1 MAVES
6 FTHSVFLGDGS
17 GSLGTGGSI
26 SWSFAFDFDV
36 ASDVNSGSDGLL
48 DENVDTF
55 GPFGRYPYTGYTV
68 DFEGRTYAIFGR
80 FAEID
85 EDQDLLIPYNKA
97 VHDILPLAEPGGA
110 TMTYAPTG
118 AQVFNCFATG
128 TTIATP
134 DGERAIEA
142 FQPGDR
148 VLTRDGRSVPVVWV
162 ARQAVSNPRAVEL
175 GRRPVRIEAG
185 ALGPGLPAA
194 PLTVTGDHALLFDDL
209 LINAGALVNGTSIRL
224 VPLAEMPT
232 KFTWWH
238 LELEEHEAIVANGVA
253 AESFIDYNG
262 RSGFDNYGEYL
273 DLAGS
278 DRHIVEM
285 PLARISSQRLLPAE
299 LCELLGIAMTSTGP
313 VADGGPGKPN
323 AAVSARFGPARRR
336 LPRALGRFSGAVRLV
351 SGAIRRV
358 ATRKAA

>member
-1 MAVES
+1 MANIDRFVQLSGVNETATGLDITRIDWTGS
-6 FTHSVFLGDGS
+6 TSNGIPTDLQVF
-17 GSLGTGGSI
+17 
-26 SWSFAFDFDV
+26 
-36 ASDVNSGSDGLL
+36 SGSDGLL
-48 DENVDTF
+48 DAGTDYWGNTQNT
-55 GPFGRYPYTGYTV
+55 YTGLTV
-68 DFEGRTYAIFGR
+68 EFGGETYAIFRNGAI
-80 FAEID
+80 FY
-85 EDQDLLIPYNKA
+85 IPYDSSRQ
-97 VHDILPLAEPGGA
+97 DIADAADGPNFSTGY
-110 TMTYAPTG
+110 TPTG
-118 AQVFNCFATG
+118 AQVVNCFASG

-134 DGERAIEA
+134 DGDKAIET
-142 FQPGDR
+142 FQAGDR

-175 GRRPVRIEAG
+175 GRCPVRIEAG

-194 PLTVTGDHALLFDDL
+194 PLTVTGDHALLFGDL

-238 LELEEHEAIVANGVA
+238 LELEEHEAVMANGVA
-253 AESFIDYNG
+253 AESFVDYNG

-358 ATRKAA
+358 AMKKAA

>member
-6 FTHSVFLGDGS
+6 FTHYIFMRATG
-17 GSLGTGGSI
+17 GTGPDDPLVWDSAEVRTG
-26 SWSFAFDFDV
+26 DFDV
-36 ASDVNSGSDGLL
+36 DSGPDDLL
-48 DENVDTF
+48 DADTDF
-55 GPFGRYPYTGYTV
+55 WASSFIPFTGHTIEFAATNA
-68 DFEGRTYAIFGR
+68 DGETTTHTYAIFSR
-80 FAEID
+80 ADSAVPQHF
-85 EDQDLLIPYNKA
+85 IPYNPGEGDLA
-97 VHDILPLAEPGGA
+97 PLTGGGA
-110 TMTYAPTG
+110 STGFTATG

-128 TTIATP
+128 TMIATP

-142 FQPGDR
+142 LDAGEEI
-148 VLTRDGRSVPVVWV
+148 LTRDGRSVPLVWV
-162 ARQAVSNPRAVEL
+162 ARQTVSNPRAVEL
-175 GRRPVRIEAG
+175 ARCPVRIEAG

-194 PLTVTGDHALLFDDL
+194 PLTVTGDHALLFGGL

-262 RSGFDNYGEYL
+262 RSGFDNYDEYL

-285 PLARISSQRLLPAE
+285 PHARICSQRLLPDE
-299 LCELLGIAMTSTGP
+299 LRGFLGIE
-313 VADGGPGKPN
+313 
-323 AAVSARFGPARRR
+323 
-336 LPRALGRFSGAVRLV
+336 AVR
-351 SGAIRRV
+351 V
-358 ATRKAA
+358 AA

>member
-1 MAVES
+1 MPTITRLLE
-6 FTHSVFLGDGS
+6 LN
-17 GSLGTGGSI
+17 
-26 SWSFAFDFDV
+26 
-36 ASDVNSGSDGLL
+36 DVNTVNDPSDPLVWGSTITTSTFGSASPVDSGDDGLL
-48 DENVDTF
+48 DANTDGFTLF
-55 GPFGRYPYTGYTV
+55 
-68 DFEGRTYAIFGR
+68 GRTYLFTGHTVDALGETFAIFYDGNEY
-80 FAEID
+80 A
-85 EDQDLLIPYNKA
+85 IPYDNT
-97 VHDILPLAEPGGA
+97 VVDFSLSTITSGG
-110 TMTYAPTG
+110 TSTSYTPTG
-118 AQVFNCFATG
+118 AVVANCFATG

-134 DGERAIEA
+134 DGDKAIEA

-162 ARQAVSNPRAVEL
+162 ARQTASNPHAVEL
-175 GRRPVRIEAG
+175 GRCPVRIEAG
-185 ALGPGLPAA
+185 ALGPGLPGA
-194 PLTVTGDHALLFDDL
+194 PLTVTGDHALLFGDL

-238 LELEEHEAIVANGVA
+238 LELEEHEAVMANGVA
-253 AESFIDYNG
+253 AESFVDYNG

-358 ATRKAA
+358 AMKKAA

>member
-1 MAVES
+1 MAINRMIVIPVNQITMTSPE
-6 FTHSVFLGDGS
+6 GA
-17 GSLGTGGSI
+17 I
-26 SWSFAFDFDV
+26 SWRTANIFDTNGE
-36 ASDVNSGSDGLL
+36 VNSGDDGLL
-48 DENVDTF
+48 DRDVDWFDTSSIT
-55 GPFGRYPYTGYTV
+55 YTGYTIDV
-68 DFEGRTYAIFGR
+68 GTNTYAIFLGGGNYYIP
-80 FAEID
+80 FD
-85 EDQDLLIPYNKA
+85 EADGDLASLTN
-97 VHDILPLAEPGGA
+97 GGA
-110 TMTYAPTG
+110 STGFTETG
-118 AQVFNCFATG
+118 AMVANCFLTG

-134 DGERAIEA
+134 DGDKAIET
-142 FQPGDR
+142 FQAGDR

-175 GRRPVRIEAG
+175 GRCPVRIEAG
-185 ALGPGLPAA
+185 ALGPGLPGA
-194 PLTVTGDHALLFDDL
+194 PLTVTGDHALLFGDL

-238 LELEEHEAIVANGVA
+238 LELEEHEAVMANGVA
-253 AESFIDYNG
+253 AESFVDYNG

-323 AAVSARFGPARRR
+323 AAVSARFGPDRRG

-358 ATRKAA
+358 AMKKAA

>member
-1 MAVES
+1 MATFTDRITLRDVEEI
-6 FTHSVFLGDGS
+6 FTPQQGLRWEGAD
-17 GSLGTGGSI
+17 TETI
-26 SWSFAFDFDV
+26 SDDV
-36 ASDVNSGSDGLL
+36 SSGSDGFL
-48 DENVDTF
+48 DANLDTDYYIDDFTLFTGFTFEVGGEN
-55 GPFGRYPYTGYTV
+55 
-68 DFEGRTYAIFGR
+68 YAIFSDGADW
-80 FAEID
+80 F
-85 EDQDLLIPYNKA
+85 IPYNSA
-97 VHDILPLAEPGGA
+97 DGEILDSLTPPDGGTLSTTTFSA
-110 TMTYAPTG
+110 RTD
-118 AQVFNCFATG
+118 QIVNCFASG

-134 DGERAIEA
+134 DGDKAIET

-175 GRRPVRIEAG
+175 GRCPVRIEAG
-185 ALGPGLPAA
+185 ALGPGLPGA
-194 PLTVTGDHALLFDDL
+194 PLTVTGDHALLFGDL

-238 LELEEHEAIVANGVA
+238 LELEEHEAVMANGVA
-253 AESFIDYNG
+253 AESFVDYNG